1 MSTLLNETKA
11 DEVIDRL
18 VSLNAFVD
26 YDMNRASSEKELWKD
41 SLHRAKTMLSSKLPD
56 EAVAAAI
63 PGLVS
68 IAETQL
74 KEWETK
80 IQAITKEKEL
90 IGVLIKRAKDVKHA
104 LLTQDTTLKLLA
116 SLEVSSEL
124 SNSHAPLRE
133 LRELKLALHQL
144 EAYKE
149 LVA

>member
-56 EAVAAAI
+56 EALAAI

-74 KEWETK
+74 KEWEAK